1 MSDRCMICGA
11 TLSDNN
17 TEGIGY
23 ECKAA
28 LSYAKMMVLNQND
41 DYRLNSYLIEVKI
54 YKEAFIEAFQ
64 STKFR
69 STFRKSFYESIK
81 NAERISR
88 KQLDIMKNM
97 LDEKDLTSSLCHKT
111 MDEQK
116 IYREYMLS
124 EIKVTREMIEVA
136 RKKIRAK
143 HN

>member
-1 MSDRCMICGA
+1 
-11 TLSDNN
+11 
-17 TEGIGY
+17 
-23 ECKAA
+23 
-28 LSYAKMMVLNQND
+28 
-41 DYRLNSYLIEVKI
+41 
-54 YKEAFIEAFQ
+54 
-64 STKFR
+64 
-69 STFRKSFYESIK
+69 
-81 NAERISR
+81 
-88 KQLDIMKNM
+88 MKNM